1 MLLNLAQSP
10 HERECVRV
18 ATFGILAHKKYG
30 FERMEEHTAVIEESI
45 MEAQKIREEV
55 EDLAQTD
62 KSLME
67 AYGIVDPV
75 DSSDSCCEESEEKEP
90 LQDKTTPLSANP
102 LSTLCTLLV

>member
-90 LQDKTTPLSANP
+90 LQDKTTTLSANP